1 MSQMEDVVD
10 CWLVNTG
17 YCGKR
22 ADACLEQGVITFN
35 IEIHL
40 MDEFS
45 DEIFNLKYI
54 DTKSSNFEY
63 LREEYKKMDS
73 KFRAKLEEEFKKIHL
88 PEGSPEELQRYQM
101 ELLISR
107 LNDLK
112 EEARLLRETMREFD
126 RFEKHERITELIR
139 SRLCYIG
146 ETRLNK
152 WSETIFCFA
161 NDIHIGDLVVM
172 PLVEEGVFAV
182 GKVRG
187 IYEYVENALDL
198 HHVRDVTWITE
209 RIYFPQLAKVVDVSK
224 GIVPVEGELRV
235 SLLAMLNKH

>member
-1 MSQMEDVVD
+1 MGDRVN

-17 YCGKR
+17 YCGEK

-40 MDEFS
+40 MDELS

-63 LREEYKKMDS
+63 LREEYRKMDS
-73 KFRAKLEEEFKKIHL
+73 KFRAELAEEFKKINL
-88 PEGSPEELQRYQM
+88 PDGFPEELQRQQM
-101 ELLISR
+101 EFLISR
-107 LNDLK
+107 LNKLK

-126 RFEKHERITELIR
+126 KFEKHERIKELIR
-139 SRLCYIG
+139 SRLCYIE

-152 WSETIFCFA
+152 WSEAIFCFA
-161 NDIHIGDLVVM
+161 NDIHIGDLVFM
-172 PLVEEGVFAV
+172 PLAEEEFFAV

-187 IYEYVENALDL
+187 GYEYMGNAFEF
-198 HHVRDVTWITE
+198 HHVRDVTWIKE
-209 RIYFPQLAKVVDVSK
+209 RVHLPQLTEIIDVSK
-224 GIVPVEGELRV
+224 GIVPLEEQLITSFLTVF
-235 SLLAMLNKH
+235 ND

>member
-1 MSQMEDVVD
+1 MEDIVD

-73 KFRAKLEEEFKKIHL
+73 KFRAKLEEEFEKIHL
-88 PEGSPEELQRYQM
+88 PEGSPEELQRHQM

-126 RFEKHERITELIR
+126 KFEKHERIKELIR
-139 SRLCYIG
+139 SRLCYIE

-152 WSETIFCFA
+152 WSEAIFCFA
-161 NDIHIGDLVVM
+161 NDIHIGDLVFM
-172 PLVEEGVFAV
+172 PLAEEEFFAV

-187 IYEYVENALDL
+187 NYEYVENVFDL
-198 HHVRDVTWITE
+198 HHIRDVTWIKE
-209 RIYFPQLAKVVDVSK
+209 KVYLPQLTEITDLSK
-224 GIVPVEGELRV
+224 GIVPIEVELRS
-235 SLLAMLNKH
+235 SLLSVLNKH